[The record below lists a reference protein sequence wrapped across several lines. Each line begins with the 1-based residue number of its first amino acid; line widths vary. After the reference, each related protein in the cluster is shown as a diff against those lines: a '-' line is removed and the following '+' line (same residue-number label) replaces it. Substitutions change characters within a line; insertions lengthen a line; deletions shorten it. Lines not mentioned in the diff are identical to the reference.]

1 MSFILMQILLCLLIA
16 GLIGALIGW
25 LLRGG
30 CSKKIKL
37 IEEEHEM
44 KLREVE
50 REWNTKL
57 NYSDKDSHVKYDKS
71 KKDKIQASADLKNLK
86 SIEIDLEDIKKD
98 ASPYLNNNSSLTN
111 SVATALGTV
120 EIGNILSST
129 NDEDSNLNQEK
140 LKLYVE
146 NGIDIDKTQDLE
158 DVYNIQEIDG
168 INSKYAKNLKKL
180 GIHTTQDLVEKLTR
194 NYEDV
199 DFIAKKLHVDTS
211 TITSWVSMADL
222 LSLPGVNT
230 KYAKLIQK
238 AGISS
243 VLELSGVN
251 THSLHNQLLDVNNKS
266 HIVSK
271 IPNLDT
277 LKQWAKIAKILD

>member
-1 MSFILMQILLCLLIA
+1 MQILLCLLIA

-57 NYSDKDSHVKYDKS
+57 NYSDKNSHVRYDKNI
-71 KKDKIQASADLKNLK
+71 KDNMQASADLKSIK
-86 SIEIDLEDIKKD
+86 STEIDLEDIKKD
-98 ASPYLNNNSSLTN
+98 ASPYLDNNSSLTN
-111 SVATALGTV
+111 SVAAALGTTEV
-120 EIGNILSST
+120 GSLIST
-129 NDEDSNLNQEK
+129 TDDKSSNLNQDR
-140 LKLYVE
+140 LKLYTE
-146 NGIDIDKTQDLE
+146 HGIDIDKTQNLE
-158 DVYNIQEIDG
+158 DEYNIQDIDG
-168 INSKYAKNLKKL
+168 INSKHAKKLKKL
-180 GIHTTQDLVEKLTR
+180 GINSTKDLAEKLTR
-194 NYEDV
+194 NYEDI
-199 DFIAKKLHVDTS
+199 DFIAKKLHVGTN
-211 TITSWVSMADL
+211 TVNSWISMADL
-222 LSLPGVNT
+222 LSLPGVGV
-230 KYAKLIQK
+230 KHAKLIQK

-243 VLELSGVN
+243 SLELSAVN
-251 THSLHNQLLDVNNKS
+251 IHSLYSQLLDVNNKS

-277 LKQWAKIAKILD
+277 LKQWAKIAKLLDR